1 MVVLRSV
8 AVGNTAERDGGTEEA
23 WSAQTK
29 EVGVGLVGIH
39 TNFLVGLKTRN
50 IACGPSHLDGTA
62 VTQETIAV
70 TTVVPP
76 QAQAIPPP
84 QQVEGGAGLDH
95 YIERLQKLLQEQQML
110 LTENYSEL
118 ADAFGQPCSSQ
129 FTHFGSIN
137 SQLVNTLTSISSVMK
152 YGSAEDLRT
161 QRDSS
166 STTTGRSHRISNRL
180 SHYTRQTISLLL
192 ACSLLSRVSIDLTI
206 GYLCLLS

>member
-1 MVVLRSV
+1 M
-8 AVGNTAERDGGTEEA
+8 GNTAQRDGSPEEA

-62 VTQETIAV
+62 VTEETVAV

-76 QAQAIPPP
+76 QAQAIQP

-95 YIERLQKLLQEQQML
+95 YIERLQNLLQEQQML

-118 ADAFGQPCSSQ
+118 ADAFGQPSSSQ

-137 SQLVNTLTSISSVMK
+137 SQLVNTLTSINSVIK

-161 QRDSS
+161 QRDGS
-166 STTTGRSHRISNRL
+166 STATGMPHRMSNRL
-180 SHYTRQTISLLL
+180 SPYTRPDH
-192 ACSLLSRVSIDLTI
+192 LSTVSP
-206 GYLCLLS
+206 LSSQSG